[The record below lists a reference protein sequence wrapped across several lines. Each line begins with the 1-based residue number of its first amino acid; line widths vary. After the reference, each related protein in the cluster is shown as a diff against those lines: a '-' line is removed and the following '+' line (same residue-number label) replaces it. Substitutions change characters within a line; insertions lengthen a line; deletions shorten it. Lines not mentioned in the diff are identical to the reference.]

1 MKLKN
6 KKNILIA
13 LISLIIIAGIAV
25 VAVYGFNKELK
36 FEQGQSFDIYVGQT
50 VERSEIK
57 EILNEFLGT
66 NNIVQEIEIYKDM
79 VTIKANTISAEQKDN
94 IINKL
99 KEKYEFEQ
107 TAEETTI
114 DTVPETRI
122 RDIFKK
128 YIITIVISEIAVLI
142 YMIIRYYKKGILKVI
157 ARTAGIPLVGE
168 MLLLSVIAITRI
180 PVGRITLLL
189 VIAMYIMTTIFA
201 IKENEK

>member
-1 MKLKN
+1 
-6 KKNILIA
+6 
-13 LISLIIIAGIAV
+13 
-25 VAVYGFNKELK
+25 
-36 FEQGQSFDIYVGQT
+36 
-50 VERSEIK
+50 
-57 EILNEFLGT
+57 
-66 NNIVQEIEIYKDM
+66 M